1 MRYSIKDLEKFE
13 SLKDIIESTSTGAKS
28 SQEVLDALTRFGI
41 EWHLSEEGT
50 LWIKTWQTVADGFV
64 SPEQVAIIRT
74 TRQSPEQSDELD
86 WLSKNLQSIR
96 QDYAGQWIAICGNRI
111 VSAATDL
118 PNLMSQIAQFD
129 KPFITFIPSDQ
140 IVWTL
145 TYAN

>member
-1 MRYSIKDLEKFE
+1 MRYSIKDLENFE
-13 SLKDIIESTSTGAKS
+13 ALKDIIESTSTSAKS

-41 EWHLSEEGT
+41 EWHLSGEGM
-50 LWIKTWQTVADGFV
+50 LWVKTWQTVADGFV
-64 SPEQVAIIRT
+64 SPEQSAIIRT
-74 TRQSPEQSDELD
+74 TRQSPEQSVELD
-86 WLSKNLQSIR
+86 WLSKNLQSIS

-111 VSAATDL
+111 VSTATDL

-140 IVWTL
+140 IAWTL

>member
-64 SPEQVAIIRT
+64 SPEQAAIIRT

>member
-1 MRYSIKDLEKFE
+1 MRYSIKDLENFE
-13 SLKDIIESTSTGAKS
+13 ALKAIIESTSTSAKS
-28 SQEVLDALTRFGI
+28 SQEILDALTKFGI
-41 EWHLSEEGT
+41 EWHLSGEGM
-50 LWIKTWQTVADGFV
+50 LWVKTWQTVADGFV
-64 SPEQVAIIRT
+64 SPEQSAIIRT
-74 TRQSPEQSDELD
+74 TRQSPEQSVELD

-140 IVWTL
+140 IAWTL